1 MEEGNTIN
9 RNNRNITPLA
19 RVNHSSCILNDILY
33 IFGGE
38 TKEGDYLNDMWSFN
52 LLTHQFSQ
60 IIYETK
66 PEDLPVGRSG
76 HTMVA
81 CNGSLFVFGGKG
93 GNMNEANDLW
103 KFDLQQK
110 KFILI
115 HDTLLELFTE
125 KELQDHQ
132 PKKEEPIDRKK
143 TFRVLTK
150 KDIPSLNPMNK
161 SKKDF
166 DIKKKSMHRSMYLEK
181 TKFCYENEV
190 LKSPLEAKIR
200 KSIIYNQENDM
211 NGVLHRLSTLFQSH
225 SHKSLLQE
233 TYVSGVPPLPR
244 DGHSCLVYE
253 NRLIIFGGDRN
264 KFPFNDLFTFSLN
277 NK

>member
-1 MEEGNTIN
+1 MHMHN
-9 RNNRNITPLA
+9 TPLP
-19 RVNHSSCILNDILY
+19 RVSHSSTILNDHLY

-60 IIYETK
+60 IINDMK
-66 PEDLPVGRSG
+66 PEDLPAGRSG
-76 HTMVA
+76 HTMVSYQD
-81 CNGSLFVFGGKG
+81 SLIIFGGKA
-93 GNMNEANDLW
+93 GNMNESNDLW
-103 KFDLQQK
+103 KFDLKEK
-110 KFILI
+110 KFVLI

-143 TFRVLTK
+143 TFKVLTK
-150 KDIPSLNPMNK
+150 KDIPALNPMNK

-166 DIKKKSMHRSMYLEK
+166 DIKKRTMHRSMYLEK
-181 TKFCYENEV
+181 TKINYEHEV
-190 LKSPLEAKIR
+190 LKSPLGAKLK

-233 TYVSGVPPLPR
+233 TCVSGIPPLPR

-253 NRLIIFGGDRN
+253 NKLIVFGGDRN
-264 KFPFNDLFTFSLN
+264 KFPFNDLFSFSLN